1 MANTIRQN
9 ARTVTVTFSGE
20 GDYWSAVVSVP
31 RPARGEKATRD
42 HHLNISDLG
51 SWLSAYAACL
61 SATTNTK
68 ED

>member
-1 MANTIRQN
+1 MPSSIRQN

-20 GDYWSAVVSVP
+20 ADCWSAVVTVP

-42 HHLNISDLG
+42 HYLSISDLG

-61 SATTNTK
+61 SATTNIK

>member
-1 MANTIRQN
+1 MSNTIRKN
-9 ARTVTVTFSGE
+9 ARTVTITFDGE
-20 GDYWSAVVSVP
+20 ADCWSAVVSVP
-31 RPARGEKATRD
+31 RPSRGADATRD
-42 HHLNISDLG
+42 HYLNISELG